1 LGKKGT
7 LSQSVSSSFC
17 IHMMIYSI
25 ITTVNIASALMTTA
39 CDRA

>member
-1 LGKKGT
+1 
-7 LSQSVSSSFC
+7 
-17 IHMMIYSI
+17 MMIYSI